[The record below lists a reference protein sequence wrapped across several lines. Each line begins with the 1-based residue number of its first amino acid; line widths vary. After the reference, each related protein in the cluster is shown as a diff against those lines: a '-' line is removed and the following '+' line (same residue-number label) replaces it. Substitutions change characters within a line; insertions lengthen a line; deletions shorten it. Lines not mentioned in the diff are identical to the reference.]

1 MVVQSERATWTVCH
15 RVVLRTHGRHEV
27 ATEEL
32 APNNS
37 RLGTPCNADA
47 LRDLSWCDVMQNPGY
62 VSDATVENPKNLD
75 DVVAQ
80 LSGSV
85 ASCSPRTSQL
95 RGDTHCAAFRC
106 F

>member
-1 MVVQSERATWTVCH
+1 MRGS
-15 RVVLRTHGRHEV
+15 HEV

-37 RLGTPCNADA
+37 RVGTPRSSNADV
-47 LRDLSWCDVMQNPGY
+47 LRDLSWRDVIQNPGY

-75 DVVAQ
+75 LDGVVSQ

-95 RGDTHCAAFRC
+95 KGDTRCAAFRC